1 MIFWLRVDGLGL
13 FAILGL
19 LLVDSG
25 CCLLTV
31 FCVAWLLRCFVV
43 AWVWLC
49 VVFMVL
55 VRMGVFVALFVFGC
69 MLGLFAVWVVILRC
83 GDRCI
88 W

>member
-31 FCVAWLLRCFVV
+31 FCGDLVIAVLCGGLGVVLRCFY
-43 AWVWLC
+43 
-49 VVFMVL
+49 
-55 VRMGVFVALFVFGC
+55 GVG
-69 MLGLFAVWVVILRC
+69 
-83 GDRCI
+83 
-88 W
+88 